1 MRSNLMLVYIVSFLS
16 ELVQLGLRR
25 VHREPD
31 RFLLHG
37 RLERFG
43 RRLVGLLRNRLD
55 LLGHLWHLDGDPS
68 SSLASVVRVVVR
80 VSVVVVRMGMVVSL
94 VGGRGDGRRSSC
106 SSLADA
112 TFDVEMEGLD
122 DERLALLLEGQVVLT
137 ASAADEGGE
146 FEGGWRQRMEVE
158 GPMDVNES
166 MVMRE
171 QVWEGGVRWR
181 MEDGRGSA
189 SRTGVPP
196 RRMIKPT
203 TKAL

>member
-1 MRSNLMLVYIVSFLS
+1 M
-16 ELVQLGLRR
+16 
-25 VHREPD
+25 
-31 RFLLHG
+31 
-37 RLERFG
+37 
-43 RRLVGLLRNRLD
+43 
-55 LLGHLWHLDGDPS
+55 
-68 SSLASVVRVVVR
+68 
-80 VSVVVVRMGMVVSL
+80 VVRMGMVVSL
-94 VGGRGDGRRSSC
+94 VGGRGDGRRSSR

-122 DERLALLLEGQVVLT
+122 DERLALLLEGQVILT

-146 FEGGWRQRMEVE
+146 FKGGWRQRMEVE
-158 GPMDVNES
+158 GPMDVNKS

-196 RRMIKPT
+196 RRTIKPT